1 VGQKGGL
8 VTESK
13 TPRNSARPGKIVIF
27 GGQKMSVKNLWS
39 FIEKLLFSGVF
50 SLKKTMAR
58 PLPMSVSVPTSSNRQ
73 QRKSSSAQPH
83 ATE

>member
-13 TPRNSARPGKIVIF
+13 TPRNRARPGKIVIF

-39 FIEKLLFSGVF
+39 FIKKLLFSGVF

-58 PLPMSVSVPTSSNRQ
+58 PLLMPVSALIYNSTT
-73 QRKSSSAQPH
+73 KKK
-83 ATE
+83 